1 MRMVLRDMLAD
12 EIGTY
17 MQRPRLA
24 TLLAMRKSPGQ
35 AFEAFHN
42 FREGC
47 GSDPIA
53 QHLLKHRASCVVDPR
68 HCMTSLL
75 DGMKGLER
83 HELWYVR
90 FSPSLGGRLPL
101 PPTSYLMPT
110 SRTFPDSQAGN
121 EAYHWPAQ
129 NLGPDCLHDLAQL
142 SQAICLSVA

>member
-1 MRMVLRDMLAD
+1 
-12 EIGTY
+12 
-17 MQRPRLA
+17 
-24 TLLAMRKSPGQ
+24 
-35 AFEAFHN
+35 
-42 FREGC
+42 
-47 GSDPIA
+47 
-53 QHLLKHRASCVVDPR
+53 
-68 HCMTSLL
+68 
-75 DGMKGLER
+75 MKGLER

-142 SQAICLSVA
+142 SQAICLRQIFLNKFKAYSRPHLLQLGRSSRQAAGLGEVRHWPDSSLARWWRCSHRCGLAKLLVRRRAWEREAANVTHLLRRD